1 MDELFKLDKLDI
13 GYDTKIVNNISLTI
27 GEKEL
32 IAFLSPNN
40 CGKTTLIKTLSG
52 VIHSKD
58 GLIYIEGNQLT
69 KRNFK
74 KYIRKVGVVFE
85 DINNQFICEKVDDEL
100 KFPLIH
106 LACKYN
112 DIKARVREVAH
123 FLGIE
128 DKLDKNIRD
137 LTLLDK
143 AKVSIGVA
151 IMHKPKLLLVD
162 DIFKT
167 LLPKD
172 KEIVMDILKLLI
184 VNYGMS
190 VLFTTSDLN
199 DCIGLNKIYVIGD
212 KKIILHGSYEEILE
226 SDNELSKAGIELPI
240 MIDLSRKLQFY
251 KLIDE
256 IYYDE
261 DKVVDALWK

>member
-1 MDELFKLDKLDI
+1 MDEYLVLEKLDI
-13 GYDTKIVNNISLTI
+13 GYDKKLVNNIDLKVGKKRI
-27 GEKEL
+27 

-40 CGKTTLIKTLSG
+40 GGKTTLIKTLSG
-52 VIHSKD
+52 VIQAKD
-58 GLIYIEGNQLT
+58 GKIIFDDKTLT
-69 KRNFK
+69 KNNFK
-74 KYIRKVGVVFE
+74 KYIKKIGVVFE
-85 DINNQFICEKVDDEL
+85 DIHNTYICEKVDDEL

-128 DKLDKNIRD
+128 DKLEKNIRD